1 MVSNYASIQMGR
13 IQREMP
19 RPVRPTAASSTDA
32 SGGAKNSKYC
42 WLQPDAYTF
51 FFSFDILGSLKCH
64 PPRKRWRT
72 YRRNRPPLQSTEN
85 ACLSRFYY
93 FPVLLRDIVF
103 FLSFFFWGV
112 LTIHYQNYLLSGF
125 AARQFHRVMPVW
137 LYTVSPNDM
146 DRRGRYKPS
155 QRIPGL

>member
-93 FPVLLRDIVF
+93 GISFFF
-103 FLSFFFWGV
+103 FLSFLGRFNDP
-112 LTIHYQNYLLSGF
+112 LPKL
-125 AARQFHRVMPVW
+125 PVVG
-137 LYTVSPNDM
+137 LRRTSVSPSDASLAIH
-146 DRRGRYKPS
+146 RFA
-155 QRIPGL
+155 